1 MKCSQNDSELEC
13 SEREIE
19 IEIVYFVNKYTG
31 KVVLIKTSILH
42 TVIKLS
48 IDYKLIMYWGGN
60 C

>member
-13 SEREIE
+13 SERE

-42 TVIKLS
+42 TVIKVS

>member
-1 MKCSQNDSELEC
+1 MKCSQNDFERKC
-13 SEREIE
+13 SEREM
-19 IEIVYFVNKYTG
+19 EIVYFVNKYTG

-42 TVIKLS
+42 TVIKVS

>member
-1 MKCSQNDSELEC
+1 MKYSQNDSERKC
-13 SEREIE
+13 SKRE

-42 TVIKLS
+42 TVIKVS

>member
-1 MKCSQNDSELEC
+1 MILNVKC
-13 SEREIE
+13 SERE

-42 TVIKLS
+42 TVIKVS

>member
-1 MKCSQNDSELEC
+1 MTCSQNDSKRKC
-13 SEREIE
+13 SEREV
-19 IEIVYFVNKYTG
+19 EIVYFVNNYTG

-42 TVIKLS
+42 TVIKVS